1 MNDQTGNQLPNLQAK
16 QKNEKN
22 ESPFIE
28 IVSKKGTNQRRIT
41 LIKILNYEGTN
52 LTKPMA
58 VVSSNEDG
66 MNAKTNNEKLN
77 AKIEEQRKFVAT
89 KDKKKGTLLR
99 HHEDWYLEC

>member
-16 QKNEKN
+16 QQNEKN

-28 IVSKKGTNQRRIT
+28 IVSKKKGTNQRQIT

-77 AKIEEQRKFVAT
+77 AKIEEQKKFVAT
-89 KDKKKGTLLR
+89 KDKKKGISLASTS
-99 HHEDWYLEC
+99 